1 VLQRALREAGYTAA
15 AAAIGIRAGS
25 RVERRL
31 TGDNAVMRRALMAR
45 RAAMAVSFR
54 QAKQRP

>member
-1 VLQRALREAGYTAA
+1 MLQRALREAGYTAA

-31 TGDNAVMRRALMAR
+31 TGDNAVMRW
-45 RAAMAVSFR
+45 
-54 QAKQRP
+54 P